1 MLGANTRFAVN
12 HLAARWLGAAFPWGT
27 LAVNLF
33 GCLAIGVVATAVT
46 GRLVERPDVLRYF
59 LVVGFLGSLTTF
71 SSFAWE
77 THGLLHDGEWLRAV
91 LNVAVSVAGGL
102 AGVRLGVLITPQIGG
117 LL

>member
-1 MLGANTRFAVN
+1 MLGANARVLVN
-12 HLAARWLGAAFPWGT
+12 QLAARWLGAAFPWGT

-46 GRLVERPDVLRYF
+46 GRLVERPDFLRYF
-59 LVVGFLGSLTTF
+59 LIVGFLGSLTTF

-77 THGLLHDGEWLRAV
+77 THALAQDGAWVRAT
-91 LNVAVSVAGGL
+91 LNVAVSVLGGL
-102 AGVRLGVLITPQIGG
+102 AGVKLGVLLTPQIGG